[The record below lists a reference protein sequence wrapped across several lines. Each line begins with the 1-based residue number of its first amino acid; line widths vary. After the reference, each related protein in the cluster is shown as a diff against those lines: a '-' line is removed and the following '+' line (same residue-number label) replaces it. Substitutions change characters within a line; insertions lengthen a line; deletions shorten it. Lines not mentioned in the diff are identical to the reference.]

1 MLMFKCISFGQS
13 LLGWIIF
20 MKLDMLPLV
29 ANLSLSIFYILKS
42 WCLCSLLDKI
52 LAVGS
57 KAVGN
62 VATLFNLHSA
72 KSD

>member
-1 MLMFKCISFGQS
+1 
-13 LLGWIIF
+13 

-29 ANLSLSIFYILKS
+29 ANFSLSIFYIFKS
-42 WCLCSLLDKI
+42 WCLCSLLDKT